1 MIMTTT
7 TTTMAKKSLAS
18 GVKHECFAIF
28 CCFWYNW

>member
-18 GVKHECFAIF
+18 GVKHECFCYF
-28 CCFWYNW
+28 LLFLV